1 MSAPARYRWEAVP
14 LYSAQTDG
22 GAEVREGPSMPFNG
36 GSIGGG
42 MPSDGKANTSRIGNN
57 EAVFKMRLSTI
68 RESGIAP
75 IETWL

>member
-1 MSAPARYRWEAVP
+1 
-14 LYSAQTDG
+14 
-22 GAEVREGPSMPFNG
+22 MPFNG